1 MDNGPSDLANQTGG
15 DRMRQTFVW
24 CLIAMAAAS
33 YALAQPSTITRV
45 DGTAI
50 SAAEIDA
57 VMARLMNAAEVT
69 GAGIAVLHGGKIEF
83 LKGYGFRDKE
93 KKLPLTV
100 DSVVSAASFS
110 KVAFAFLAMEL
121 VDEGALDLDKPVY
134 QYLPKPLPEYANYA
148 DLANDSRYKRIT
160 ARMLLSHTSGFANWR
175 SMEDDRKL
183 RIHFEPGSR
192 FAYSGEGIDL
202 LQLVVETITKK
213 PLDELMQDRVFQPLG
228 MSRTSMVWQDRFE
241 TDYAN
246 GYDVYG
252 RSLGPEKRKTPDAAG
267 SMQTTVGD
275 FARFLEAVADG
286 KLLRSKTREQ
296 MLSAQVQILSKHEFP
311 TLNNETT
318 AENQGIRLSYGL
330 AWGLYWTPYGKVFFK
345 EGHDDGWRNYAV
357 CFDRQKS
364 GLVIMTNSGNG
375 EGIFKAVLETVLKD
389 TFTPIEWEG
398 YTPYDKLAPRAPLKE
413 HKQVA
418 VEGKVLDRYA
428 GRYELP
434 PNIVLTVRREDDHLS
449 VQEND
454 EAKQDLLPESQT
466 DFFST
471 ASDDAV
477 TFQTDNQGRATA
489 MILHVDGKD
498 ILIKRIE

>member
-1 MDNGPSDLANQTGG
+1 
-15 DRMRQTFVW
+15 
-24 CLIAMAAAS
+24 
-33 YALAQPSTITRV
+33 
-45 DGTAI
+45 
-50 SAAEIDA
+50 
-57 VMARLMNAAEVT
+57 
-69 GAGIAVLHGGKIEF
+69 
-83 LKGYGFRDKE
+83 
-93 KKLPLTV
+93 
-100 DSVVSAASFS
+100 
-110 KVAFAFLAMEL
+110 
-121 VDEGALDLDKPVY
+121 
-134 QYLPKPLPEYANYA
+134 
-148 DLANDSRYKRIT
+148 
-160 ARMLLSHTSGFANWR
+160 
-175 SMEDDRKL
+175 
-183 RIHFEPGSR
+183 
-192 FAYSGEGIDL
+192 
-202 LQLVVETITKK
+202 
-213 PLDELMQDRVFQPLG
+213 
-228 MSRTSMVWQDRFE
+228 MVWQDRFE

-246 GYDVYG
+246 GYDEYG